1 MFVRLEG
8 IMSNANDRV
17 PSSAPSPERRG
28 DGTSFFVVG
37 RQVSRRDFLRFSG
50 GVAGFAAIQALLAAC
65 GGSSNNAT
73 SASTSASN
81 GTGSTATSAST
92 AASSA
97 ASSGTPGSSG
107 TSNTGNTAKLVN
119 GGGTAPSSASGELK
133 IALAFDPTSL
143 DPIDT
148 YSLNNGRWETN
159 VFSPLVWRDTNL
171 VLYDGEN
178 GNPAPSE
185 GFGLAESWNYSD
197 DKTLEMKLRTG
208 ITFHNGEKFSAD
220 AVKSTFD
227 RMLDKANKSPQ
238 AFNYTAIESVEVV
251 DDATVKFHF
260 NSVDPVMVTKLA
272 GYGAFI
278 TPVDA
283 VKDDTKFS
291 TVDAPGNG
299 PYKTTEYVKDD
310 HLTLEAWDGYWGAQ
324 KPLIQKLTYRVIP
337 DDNTRLSEFLAGSI
351 DVLTLNVSQADAAK
365 GNPNVSVVDIG
376 VPTVS
381 GLRLDAS
388 KAPTDKKEVR
398 MAIAHAIDLDTI
410 IKTILGGYAKAVG
423 VWQSPFSFGYEDIA
437 PYEYNVD
444 KAKQALQ
451 SSGLTTPVKITYDV
465 IGSDTQA
472 KEMANAI
479 KDMLDTVGF
488 DVTIQL
494 HDSATYYD
502 DYVAGKLN
510 NIVPFGWGGWTLDY
524 DNTYYSMYY
533 TKQSYNPSYS
543 NPDLDKLLDEE
554 RNTLDQS
561 KRLDIGKQ
569 CNKLIYDDY
578 PDVALYQNT
587 YVWGVSNKVQNF
599 SIPPDERLWW
609 VGAWVKS

>member
-1 MFVRLEG
+1 MTRNRE
-8 IMSNANDRV
+8 NRQ
-17 PSSAPSPERRG
+17 SSGEAGQDSPA
-28 DGTSFFVVG
+28 SPNFFVVG
-37 RQVSRRDFLRFSG
+37 RQVSRRDFLRLTG
-50 GVAGFAAIQALLAAC
+50 GVAGIAAVQALLAAC
-65 GGSSNNAT
+65 GGSSTT
-73 SASTSASN
+73 SSP
-81 GTGSTATSAST
+81 AST
-92 AASSA
+92 AASGGTGATSTSA
-97 ASSGTPGSSG
+97 ATSTAAASTPGA
-107 TSNTGNTAKLVN
+107 TNTAGSAKLVN
-119 GGGTAPSSASGELK
+119 GGGTAPSAAAGELK

-143 DPIDT
+143 DPIGT
-148 YSLNNGRWETN
+148 YSLNNGRWQEN

-171 VLYDGEN
+171 VLYDGKN

-185 GFGLAESWNYSD
+185 GFGLAESWNYTD

-208 ITFHNGEKFSAD
+208 VTFHNGEKFSA
-220 AVKSTFD
+220 ASVQSTFT
-227 RMLDKANKSPQ
+227 RLLDKANKSPQ
-238 AFNYTAIESVEVV
+238 TFNYTAIDSVEVV
-251 DDATVKFHF
+251 DDQTVKFHF
-260 NSVDPVMVTKLA
+260 NSVDPVMITKLA

-283 VKDDTKFS
+283 VKDATKFS
-291 TVDAPGNG
+291 TSDAPGTG

-310 HLTLEAWDGYWGAQ
+310 HLTLEAWDGYWGKQ
-324 KPLIQKLTYRVIP
+324 KPLVQKLTYRVIP

-365 GNPNVSVVDIG
+365 GNPNVNVVDIG

-388 KAPTDKKEVR
+388 KAPTDNKNVR
-398 MAIAHAIDLDTI
+398 MAIAHAIDLNTI

-451 SSGLTTPVKITYDV
+451 ASGLATPVKVTYDV

-479 KDMLDTVGF
+479 KDMLGAVGF
-488 DVTIQL
+488 DVNIQL
-494 HDSATYYD
+494 HDSATYYN

-554 RNTLDQS
+554 RATLDEA
-561 KRLDIGKQ
+561 KRLEIAKQ

-609 VGAWVKS
+609 VGSWVKS